1 MSIIVVFFFEVE
13 ITGRLTL
20 ERVSALVG
28 EKLQLAL
35 LALLCNVLEGGEYDQ
50 DLLAL

>member
-1 MSIIVVFFFEVE
+1 MSIVVVLFLEVE
-13 ITGRLTL
+13 ITGRLAL

-35 LALLCNVLEGGEYDQ
+35 LALLCDVLEGGENDQ

>member
-1 MSIIVVFFFEVE
+1 MSIIGIFFLEVE
-13 ITGRLTL
+13 ITSRLAL

-28 EKLQLAL
+28 KELQVAL
-35 LALLCNVLEGGEYDQ
+35 LTLLCDVLEGGENDQ